1 MQCRSQDFAQGKR
14 RVNAGRLGYLSL
26 STAVHLPS
34 VWATII
40 GMGKQRP
47 ERGCDVSVVSAL
59 WSCGVRT
66 TQSRINH
73 GSRHGYRTPAHTARF
88 QAGRLAPGVGVRIG
102 WVARRARASL
112 SGPCACRLAVVP
124 VRRVSGLCVLRDFL
138 RAPTGRPPRLGH
150 LEHPPRPN
158 SHAEQNG
165 WAACS
170 RLLARGSRTP
180 PQIPHAPECE
190 THTLRLAVFQLVTD
204 RSLLGDTA
212 TAHRMRIM

>member
-26 STAVHLPS
+26 STVVEGAANRIRFAL
-34 VWATII
+34 
-40 GMGKQRP
+40 G
-47 ERGCDVSVVSAL
+47 DVSVVSAL

-88 QAGRLAPGVGVRIG
+88 QAGRLAPGVGVRIS

-112 SGPCACRLAVVP
+112 SGPCRLAVVP

-165 WAACS
+165 
-170 RLLARGSRTP
+170 LLARGCLLAARALHRRFHTRRSARLTPFDSR
-180 PQIPHAPECE
+180 
-190 THTLRLAVFQLVTD
+190 
-204 RSLLGDTA
+204 SSNS
-212 TAHRMRIM
+212 